1 MTDDGGMM
9 NDICKK
15 MAERNKEQKRRT
27 GCRGRRKRNLC
38 ACRLGGV
45 TAKSLNA
52 LVSVVDLR
60 ACAGLMGWGGAETN
74 GFRFLQIP
82 T

>member
-9 NDICKK
+9 
-15 MAERNKEQKRRT
+15 EEGKEM
-27 GCRGRRKRNLC
+27 CE
-38 ACRLGGV
+38 CRLGGV

-52 LVSVVDLR
+52 LWSVVDLR

-74 GFRFLQIP
+74 GFRFFQIS